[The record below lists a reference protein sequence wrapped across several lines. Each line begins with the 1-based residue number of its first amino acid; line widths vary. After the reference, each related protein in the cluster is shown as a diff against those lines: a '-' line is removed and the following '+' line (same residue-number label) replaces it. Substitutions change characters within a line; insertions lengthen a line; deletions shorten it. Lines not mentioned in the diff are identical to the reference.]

1 MIEARRTSHW
11 ASRYDIVADG
21 ERVASWRGS
30 AWTSGGIVEL
40 AGRRYDVRGNLW
52 GSTFGMVDESGT
64 RMASA
69 DRVGSKSW
77 TIEADGVTY
86 RFRRV
91 SPWRHEEELHA
102 GGVRVGSVRRTSI
115 WRSDA
120 VADLPGLPL
129 AVAVFA
135 VAVVLTT
142 WDSDAAA
149 G

>member
-1 MIEARRTSHW
+1 MIEARRTSLW

-30 AWTSGGIVEL
+30 AWTSGGTVEL

-52 GSTFGMVDESGT
+52 GSTFGWST
-64 RMASA
+64 RAAPGWHRRTASA
-69 DRVGSKSW
+69 ARAGL
-77 TIEADGVTY
+77 EADGVTY

-115 WRSDA
+115 
-120 VADLPGLPL
+120 
-129 AVAVFA
+129 
-135 VAVVLTT
+135 
-142 WDSDAAA
+142 
-149 G
+149 